1 MYNFFGVYLCAAL
14 DPVFSSEL
22 LVLFYSCKAGYL
34 RGLSN
39 IVSNESTGLFRA
51 FTHCPDLRILTIGF
65 ICEFFSMQRVQ
76 T

>member
-51 FTHCPDLRILTIGF
+51 FTQSPDIRRLIIRF
-65 ICEFFSMQRVQ
+65 MCELISI
-76 T
+76 